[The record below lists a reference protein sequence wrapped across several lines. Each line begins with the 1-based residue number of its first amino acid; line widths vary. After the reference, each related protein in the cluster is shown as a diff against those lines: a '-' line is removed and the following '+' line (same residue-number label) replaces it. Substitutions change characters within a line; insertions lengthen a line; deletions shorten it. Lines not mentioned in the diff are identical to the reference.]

1 MTDASMVEASPPPIV
16 GKVTYGDLGAVLKEG
31 WQDFRRAP
39 AFGLFFA
46 SFFVIGGW
54 LIFLQLDYVERS
66 LWIIPTAF
74 GFPLLAP
81 FLAVGLY
88 CVSRRLETGMPL
100 VWSEIV
106 GLVFRE
112 KDRQMPSMAVVIIMI
127 FLFWIFIAHMIFAL
141 FLGLAPMTNILTEWQ
156 TTIFSPDGIKMLA
169 VGSLVGAV
177 LGLILYALTVI
188 SLPLLLDREIDF
200 ITAMIT
206 SWHLVVSNPGP
217 MLVWAVLIALLVVLA
232 LIPGFLG
239 LFVVMPVLGHASW
252 HLYRRAVKFDDDGT
266 LRPRH
271 GTI

>member
-1 MTDASMVEASPPPIV
+1 MTDVMLVEASPPPKIGSV
-16 GKVTYGDLGAVLKEG
+16 SYADLGAALKAG

-46 SFFVIGGW
+46 SFFVLGGW
-54 LIFLQLDYVERS
+54 MIYVQLETIERS
-66 LWIIPTAF
+66 FWIIPTAF

-88 CVSRRLETGMPL
+88 CVSRRLETGHPL
-100 VWSEIV
+100 VWGEIL

-141 FLGLAPMTNILTEWQ
+141 FLGFMPMTNISTEWQ
-156 TTIFSPDGIKMLA
+156 TTIFTIEGFKMLA
-169 VGSLVGAV
+169 VGSLVGAAI
-177 LGLILYALTVI
+177 GLVLYALTVI

-206 SWHLVVSNPGP
+206 SWQLVAANPGP
-217 MLVWAVLIALLVVLA
+217 MLTWALVIAVLVVLA

-252 HLYRRAVKFDDDGT
+252 HLYRRAIGFDD
-266 LRPRH
+266 PPAA
-271 GTI
+271 

>member
-1 MTDASMVEASPPPIV
+1 MTDATTVAASPPPIV
-16 GKVTYGDLGAVLKEG
+16 GSVSYGDLGAVLKAG
-31 WQDFRRAP
+31 WNDFRRAP
-39 AFGLFFA
+39 VFGLFFA
-46 SFFVIGGW
+46 SFFVLGGW

-66 LWIIPTAF
+66 FWIIPTAF

-88 CVSRRLETGMPL
+88 CVSRRLEMGAPL
-100 VWSEIV
+100 DWREIL
-106 GLVFRE
+106 GLVFQE

-156 TTIFSPDGIKMLA
+156 TTIFSPDGIKMLL
-169 VGSLVGAV
+169 VGSLVGAA
-177 LGLILYALTVI
+177 LGLVLYALTVI
-188 SLPLLLDREIDF
+188 ALPLLLDREIDF

-206 SWHLVVSNPGP
+206 SWQLVATNPGP
-217 MLVWAVLIALLVVLA
+217 MLAWALLIAVLLVLA

-252 HLYRRAVKFDDDGT
+252 HLYRRAIGFEDQPALAG
-266 LRPRH
+266 
-271 GTI
+271 

>member
-1 MTDASMVEASPPPIV
+1 MTDATMVEASPPPKIGSV
-16 GKVTYGDLGAVLKEG
+16 AYSDLGAVLIAG
-31 WQDFRRAP
+31 WHDFRRAP

-66 LWIIPTAF
+66 FWIIPTAF

-81 FLAVGLY
+81 FLAVGHY

-100 VWSEIV
+100 VWREVI

-112 KDRQMPSMAVVIIMI
+112 KDRQIPSMAVVIIMI
-127 FLFWIFIAHMIFAL
+127 FMFWIFIAHMIFAL

-156 TTIFSPDGIKMLA
+156 VTIFSADGIKMLA
-169 VGSLVGAV
+169 VGSLVGAA
-177 LGLILYALTVI
+177 LGLVLYALTVI
-188 SLPLLLDREIDF
+188 ALPLLLDREIDF

-206 SWHLVVSNPGP
+206 SWQLVASNPGP
-217 MLVWAVLIALLVVLA
+217 MLAWAMVIAVLVVLA

-252 HLYRRAVKFDDDGT
+252 HLYRRAVSFDDPGT
-266 LRPRH
+266 SA
-271 GTI
+271 

>member
-1 MTDASMVEASPPPIV
+1 MTDATIVEASPPPKIGTV
-16 GKVTYGDLGAVLKEG
+16 GYADLGAALKAG
-31 WQDFRRAP
+31 WHDFRRAP

-46 SFFVIGGW
+46 SFFVLGGW
-54 LIFLQLDYVERS
+54 VIYFQLETIERS
-66 LWIIPTAF
+66 FWIIPTAF

-88 CVSRRLETGMPL
+88 CVSRRLETGYPL
-100 VWSEIV
+100 VWGEIL

-141 FLGLAPMTNILTEWQ
+141 FLGFMPMTNISTEWQ
-156 TTIFSPDGIKMLA
+156 TTIFTVEGFKMLT

-177 LGLILYALTVI
+177 IGLVLYALTVI

-206 SWHLVVSNPGP
+206 SWQLVVSNPGP
-217 MLVWAVLIALLVVLA
+217 MLTWALVIAVLVVLA

-252 HLYRRAVKFDDDGT
+252 HLYRRAIGFDDPAGHA
-266 LRPRH
+266 P
-271 GTI
+271 

>member
-1 MTDASMVEASPPPIV
+1 MTDAMLVEASPPPKI
-16 GKVTYGDLGAVLKEG
+16 GSIGYGDLGAALKAG

-46 SFFVIGGW
+46 SFFVLGGW
-54 LIFLQLDYVERS
+54 LIYFQLETIERS
-66 LWIIPTAF
+66 FWIIPTAF

-88 CVSRRLETGMPL
+88 CVSRRLETGHPL
-100 VWSEIV
+100 VWGEIL

-141 FLGLAPMTNILTEWQ
+141 FLGFMPMTNISTEWQ
-156 TTIFSPDGIKMLA
+156 TTIFTVEGFKMLA
-169 VGSLVGAV
+169 VGSFVGAV
-177 LGLILYALTVI
+177 IGLVLYALTVI

-206 SWHLVVSNPGP
+206 SWQLVAANPGP
-217 MLVWAVLIALLVVLA
+217 MLTWALVIAVLVVLA

-252 HLYRRAVKFDDDGT
+252 HLYRRAIGFDDPPT
-266 LRPRH
+266 A
-271 GTI
+271 

>member
-1 MTDASMVEASPPPIV
+1 MTDAMLVEASPPPKI
-16 GKVTYGDLGAVLKEG
+16 GSIGYGDLGAALKAG

-46 SFFVIGGW
+46 SFFVLGGW
-54 LIFLQLDYVERS
+54 LIYFQLETIERS
-66 LWIIPTAF
+66 FWIIPTAF

-88 CVSRRLETGMPL
+88 CVSRRLETGHPL
-100 VWSEIV
+100 VWGEIL

-141 FLGLAPMTNILTEWQ
+141 FLGFMPMTNISTEWQ
-156 TTIFSPDGIKMLA
+156 TTIFTVEGFKMLA
-169 VGSLVGAV
+169 VGSFVGAV
-177 LGLILYALTVI
+177 IGLVLYALTVI

-206 SWHLVVSNPGP
+206 SWQLVAANPGP
-217 MLVWAVLIALLVVLA
+217 MLAWAMVIAVLVVLA

-252 HLYRRAVKFDDDGT
+252 HLYRRAIGFDDPPT
-266 LRPRH
+266 A
-271 GTI
+271 

>member
-1 MTDASMVEASPPPIV
+1 MTDATMVEASPPPKIGSV
-16 GKVTYGDLGAVLKEG
+16 QYSDLGAVLKAG

-46 SFFVIGGW
+46 SFFVLGGW

-66 LWIIPTAF
+66 FWIIPTAF

-88 CVSRRLETGMPL
+88 CVSRRLENAMPL
-100 VWSEIV
+100 VWSEIL

-156 TTIFSPDGIKMLA
+156 TTIFSADGIKMLL
-169 VGSLVGAV
+169 VGSLVGAA
-177 LGLILYALTVI
+177 LALILYALTVI

-206 SWHLVVSNPGP
+206 SWQLVASNPGP
-217 MLVWAVLIALLVVLA
+217 MLAWALIIAVLVVLS

-252 HLYRRAVKFDDDGT
+252 HLYRRAISFDDDGT
-266 LRPRH
+266 RKTRR
-271 GTI
+271 GAM